1 MLKNAHLLNFK
12 NVMSK
17 KVKDSLGDRMKEFY
31 ENRAKT
37 KLVRR
42 MPVIIRL
49 DGKSFHTFTRGF
61 AKPFDKRMMETMQE
75 TTLELCKSIQ
85 GCVFGYTQSDEITL
99 IIVDYNAIDV
109 SAWYDYETQK
119 MCSVAA
125 SMATLYFNRI
135 FKRKVIEFVNEH
147 AKVINDPKTYGEEL
161 SNSVNELLKAYNNSI
176 ELGAFFDARC
186 FNVPINDVCNCVLW
200 RQKDATRN
208 SINSLGQAWFKHKEL
223 HNKNTNQVQD
233 MLFTKFGINWNNL
246 STVEKRGTAIVKD
259 KDDKWFIDEEM
270 PILMGENREYVESRI
285 MFE

>member
-1 MLKNAHLLNFK
+1 MGR
-12 NVMSK
+12 

-31 ENRAKT
+31 EFRAKT

-49 DGKSFHTFTRGF
+49 DGKAFHTFTKGF
-61 AKPFDKRMMETMQE
+61 AKPFDKRMIEAMQE

-99 IIVDYNAIDV
+99 ILVDYNAIDV
-109 SAWYDYETQK
+109 SAWYDYEVQK

-125 SMATLYFNRI
+125 SMATLTFNRI
-135 FKRKVIEFVNEH
+135 FHNKIREFVNEH
-147 AKVINDPKTYGEEL
+147 YKVITDKETYGEEL
-161 SNSVNELLKAYNNSI
+161 SNSVNELLKSYNRAV
-176 ELGAFFDARC
+176 EMGAMFDARC

-223 HNKNTNQVQD
+223 DGKTTNQVQD
-233 MLFTKFGINWNNL
+233 MLFDKYGINWNNL
-246 STVEKRGTAIVKD
+246 STVEKRGTAVIKNEE
-259 KDDKWFIDEEM
+259 DKWIIDEEM
-270 PILMGENREYVESRI
+270 PILTGENRSYVESRI
-285 MFE
+285 IFGDDKV